1 MKHYLLRL
9 FAALLLLAPLSQA
22 TAQVTSSGINGTIT
36 DEATRESLI
45 GASVVA
51 KHLPTGTVYG
61 AATNEKGNFSLMG
74 MRPGGPYSI
83 EISYIGYRTVVLNNV
98 TLSLG
103 ETETINAKLKDD
115 SKALEQVVV
124 TAKKNHS
131 LTATRTG
138 AASSFNRTAIDR
150 TPSVSRSI
158 MDIAKLTPQANVTS
172 TGISFAGSSN
182 RYNSFQIDGAVN
194 NDVFGL
200 SGSGTNGGQS
210 GANPISLEAIEALQV
225 VIAPFDVRQG
235 GFTGGGINAIT
246 KSGSNSFKGSA
257 YNYFHNQDFYGTTA
271 GADVTKRTKLDNQLE
286 NTLGFTLGGPI
297 VKDKL
302 FFFVNGEYVDR
313 KTQTSFNVGDGS
325 AIKAE
330 EIDPLIEHI
339 KKISG
344 GYDAGGY
351 AKKDIPMSNYKA
363 LARIDWNINE
373 AHRLNLRYSYVQ
385 GSNYIFGRSRNILR
399 LNDNGY
405 TMNNKT
411 HSFVSELNSNF
422 GQGKNNELRVGYT
435 RVRDFRTP
443 EGKPFPYVQVYID
456 DNRQVQLGTERFSM
470 ANRLDQDIF
479 TLTNNFSW
487 NIGNHA
493 LTLGTHNE
501 LFRMQNLFIRENY
514 GAYIY
519 NTAENFYKIGLMDD
533 AGKSLEVSPDQFD
546 YSFANVDVTKDP
558 RYAPEF
564 KAAQLGFYL
573 QDEWKATDK
582 LRLTLGLRVDV
593 PLFFEQPR
601 ANDTFNQSVIAK
613 EHGVAN
619 HTMPSA
625 TPLWSPRLGFRYQ
638 LDDERKYLI
647 RGGAGIFTGR
657 IPFVWISNSFSNTGL
672 EFIRL
677 KLRNQEAKDV
687 RFSPDVNK
695 QYSEA
700 RTSEINLVTK
710 DFKFPQV
717 ARFNLAFEAVLPGEI
732 KAAVEGMLTYN
743 LNNIVT
749 RNLNYRTSGKTLSQG
764 SLERPLYEKVEPK
777 NFSDIILLQ
786 NTNKGY
792 TYNFTTT
799 LSKEFDFGLSASL
812 AYTYGRAMSVNDG
825 SSSQA
830 KSVWEYTQGFYGDA
844 KDELYHSNFDMR
856 HRIVGNLNYRV
867 EYGKHF
873 ATTIGLVYNGQSGNR
888 FSIVTNGDLNG
899 DDARANDLLYV
910 PTEAEIDAMPFVQR
924 KKWLPFSKKS
934 IVLAEPEEQRQQFK
948 DFINNN
954 PELAELRGRYVERN
968 GLVTPFVNQ
977 FDLHLAQDFFINVGG
992 RRHTLQLNADVIN
1005 LGNLINR
1012 GWGLNYFVQYDAI
1025 NPLGYKNG
1033 KYTFTPLSSLWEQSN
1048 ISSRWR
1054 AQVGLKY
1061 IF

>member
-1 MKHYLLRL
+1 MKQYLLRL
-9 FAALLLLAPLSQA
+9 FATLLLLAPLSEA

-36 DEATRESLI
+36 DEATRETLI

-61 AATNEKGNFSLMG
+61 AATNEKGNFSLLG
-74 MRPGGPYSI
+74 LRPGGPYTV

-103 ETETINAKLKDD
+103 EMETINAKLKDD
-115 SKALEQVVV
+115 SRALEQVIV
-124 TAKKNHS
+124 TAQKNHN
-131 LTATRTG
+131 LAGTRMG
-138 AASSFNRTAIDR
+138 AASSFDRTAIDR

-158 MDIAKLTPQANVTS
+158 MDIAKLTPQANITNS
-172 TGISFAGSSN
+172 GISFAGSSN

-246 KSGSNSFKGSA
+246 KSGSNTFRGSA
-257 YNYFHNQDFYGTTA
+257 YDYFHNQDFYGTTA
-271 GADVTKRTKLDNQLE
+271 GADVAKRTKLDKQME

-297 VKDKL
+297 IKDKL

-344 GYDAGGY
+344 GYDGGGY
-351 AKKDIPMSNYKA
+351 AKKDIPMTNYKA
-363 LARIDWNINE
+363 LARIDWNINQ

-385 GSNYIFGRSRNILR
+385 GSNYIFGRSSNLLR
-399 LNDNGY
+399 LNHNGY

-411 HSFVSELNSNF
+411 HSIVGELNSNF
-422 GQGKNNELRVGYT
+422 GRGKNNELRLGYT

-443 EGKPFPYVQVYID
+443 EGKPLPYVQVNID
-456 DNRQVQLGTERFSM
+456 DNRQVQFGTERFSM

-487 NIGNHA
+487 SIGNHA

-514 GAYIY
+514 GAYRY
-519 NTAENFYKIGLMDD
+519 DTADKFYKIGTFDT
-533 AGKSLEVSPDQFD
+533 AGKSLEEGPDRYD

-573 QDEWKATDK
+573 QDEWKVNSY

-593 PLFFEQPR
+593 PLFFEHPR
-601 ANDTFNQSVIAK
+601 ANDTFNQSAIAK

-619 HTMPSA
+619 HMMPST

-638 LDDERKYLI
+638 VDEERKYLI

-657 IPFVWISNSFSNTGL
+657 IPFVWMSNSFSNTGL
-672 EFIRL
+672 EFTRL
-677 KLRNQEAKDV
+677 SLSGKAAKDL
-687 RFSPDVNK
+687 RFNPDVNN
-695 QYSEA
+695 QFAAA
-700 RTSEINLVTK
+700 RTSEINLVAQS
-710 DFKFPQV
+710 FKFPQV
-717 ARFNLAFEAVLPGEI
+717 ARFNLAFEAVLPGDI
-732 KAAVEGMLTYN
+732 KAVMEGMLTYN
-743 LNNIVT
+743 LNNIVV
-749 RNLNYRTSGKTLSQG
+749 RNLNNRISGKTLSQG
-764 SLERPLYEKVEPK
+764 DLERPLYEKVDPET
-777 NFSDIILLQ
+777 FSDIILLQ

-844 KDELYHSNFDMR
+844 MDELYHSNFDMR
-856 HRIVGNLNYRV
+856 HRIVGNLSYRV

-899 DDARANDLLYV
+899 DGAWGNDLLYV
-910 PTEAEIDAMPFVQR
+910 PTDAEIDAMPFTQR
-924 KKWLPFSKKS
+924 TKYLAFSKKT
-934 IVLAEPEEQRQQFK
+934 VVEAEAEEQRKQFK

-954 PELAELRGRYVERN
+954 PELAEQRGRYIERN

-977 FDLHLAQDFFINVGG
+977 FDLHFSQDFFINVAG
-992 RRHTLQLNADVIN
+992 RRHTLQLNADIIN
-1005 LGNLINR
+1005 IGNLIDR

-1025 NPLGYKNG
+1025 NPLGYRGG